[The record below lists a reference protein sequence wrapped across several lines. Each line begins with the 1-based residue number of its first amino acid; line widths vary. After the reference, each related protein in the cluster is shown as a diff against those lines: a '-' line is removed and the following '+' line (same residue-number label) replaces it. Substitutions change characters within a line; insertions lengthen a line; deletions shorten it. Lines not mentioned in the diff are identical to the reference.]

1 MDKRDVARD
10 EKNRSMQQ
18 ICYLLHDF
26 YYNNEVATFLTWGNK
41 NIPTLEKSIPS
52 LGKYYSQPGNKKTA

>member
-26 YYNNEVATFLTWGNK
+26 YYHNEVATFLTWGNK
-41 NIPTLEKSIPS
+41 NIPTLGKKHSQ
-52 LGKYYSQPGNKKTA
+52 LGKILFPAWE